1 MDVQRGT
8 QEGYW
13 KRIQDMS
20 GDVLEKMDWVSSF
33 WRRLKIPNLLQ
44 TRANESMATAESF
57 RVDQVCIRTNYATG
71 TLVVARWR
79 RCLIQD
85 MCR

>member
-20 GDVLEKMDWVSSF
+20 GDVPEKMDWVSSF
-33 WRRLKIPNLLQ
+33 WRRLKIPNLLR

-57 RVDQVCIRTNYATG
+57 RVDQVCDRQRFERTMRLG
-71 TLVVARWR
+71 RW
-79 RCLIQD
+79 LSLEGVD
-85 MCR
+85 V